1 VDFLNDVKL
10 PQDEPVGALSPQD
23 WMDAPETV
31 RVLAALSADGARP
44 RFVGGCVRDAL
55 AHRPVNDID
64 LATPDP
70 PERVLDLLGHAG
82 LRAIPTGLAH
92 GTVTAQA
99 GDRQFEITTLRR
111 DVETDGRHAK
121 VSFTDDWIADAARR
135 DFTINALS
143 CRPDGMI
150 YDPFGGIADLAT
162 GCIRFV
168 GEARLRI
175 DEDLLRI
182 LRFFRFY
189 AHFGR
194 PPADEAALEACRS
207 RAARVGEL
215 SGERVAAELLKL
227 LSATDPLP
235 ALLLMQ
241 GAGVLA
247 ALSPALGDLARLR
260 TLVFLESRGVMRP
273 SLQPDPVRRLSALL
287 PADKDAAAAV
297 AVRLRL
303 SNADSDRLCRL
314 AAPDAWP
321 DRRQPAADQRRMI
334 YRLGAD
340 AFRDLTLLAWAAARA
355 SEGYGPSGDSDRWM
369 ALLDLA
375 DSWTAPNFPL
385 TGTDALAL
393 GIKPGPRIGQILR
406 QLETDWQD
414 RDFIPDRAALLEK
427 LATLSRLPPPA

>member
-1 VDFLNDVKL
+1 
-10 PQDEPVGALSPQD
+10 
-23 WMDAPETV
+23 
-31 RVLAALSADGARP
+31 
-44 RFVGGCVRDAL
+44 
-55 AHRPVNDID
+55 
-64 LATPDP
+64 
-70 PERVLDLLGHAG
+70 
-82 LRAIPTGLAH
+82 
-92 GTVTAQA
+92 
-99 GDRQFEITTLRR
+99 
-111 DVETDGRHAK
+111 
-121 VSFTDDWIADAARR
+121 
-135 DFTINALS
+135 
-143 CRPDGMI
+143 
-150 YDPFGGIADLAT
+150 
-162 GCIRFV
+162 
-168 GEARLRI
+168 
-175 DEDLLRI
+175 
-182 LRFFRFY
+182 
-189 AHFGR
+189 
-194 PPADEAALEACRS
+194 
-207 RAARVGEL
+207 
-215 SGERVAAELLKL
+215 
-227 LSATDPLP
+227 
-235 ALLLMQ
+235 
-241 GAGVLA
+241 
-247 ALSPALGDLARLR
+247 
-260 TLVFLESRGVMRP
+260 LVFLESRGVMRP